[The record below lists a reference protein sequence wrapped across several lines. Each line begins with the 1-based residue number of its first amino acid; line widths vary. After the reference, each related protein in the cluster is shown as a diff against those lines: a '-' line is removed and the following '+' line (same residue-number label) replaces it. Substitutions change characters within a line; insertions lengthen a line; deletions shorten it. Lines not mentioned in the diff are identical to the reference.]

1 MCTAIPWKAIGKCA
15 GLSAGTGTALIELKS
30 KCLVPRHAPCVASSS
45 IGSQR
50 NTSLQAGKLQAQ
62 LLPLYRVG
70 ACNKAQLLWAT
81 IYALDFRKQLLS
93 GMRSQIQLLEAF
105 LGILI
110 MAHIW
115 SQARQLG
122 MMSLT
127 S

>member
-70 ACNKAQLLWAT
+70 ACKDAKLLWADDFT
-81 IYALDFRKQLLS
+81 LDFHEQPLIE
-93 GMRSQIQLLEAF
+93 MRSQARLS
-105 LGILI
+105 GIYM
-110 MAHIW
+110 MAHI
-115 SQARQLG
+115 
-122 MMSLT
+122 
-127 S
+127 